1 MAEDEKYV
9 CTLSSAMKKMAEDEL
24 NETDLNRD
32 RDIEALR
39 EKVKGPPRLNPRT
52 DGGFLVRFLRT
63 RKYNVERAF
72 QLVQSYY
79 KARTD
84 APEFFDNFTPSSVC
98 HVLES
103 GIIAV
108 MRDRDKEGRR
118 VMVFRVDKWD
128 PVVIKLADIF
138 KAGFL
143 LMEKIIEEEETQ
155 VAGVTF
161 IEDLAGMTANH
172 VYYASSPTL
181 MYKGYGAF
189 QNAFPCRIKGV
200 HYLNE
205 SPLFDGVFAIIKPV
219 LSEKIKS
226 RIRMHGKVYS
236 TLHECLG
243 KHVLPPEYGG
253 DGPDYD
259 DSVKL
264 WTDRLMA
271 SEQDFIKFNKKGFV
285 AHGNLGTSATGDE
298 TMSGMVGS
306 FKKLN
311 VD

>member
-9 CTLSSAMKKMAEDEL
+9 CTLSSALKKLAEDEL
-24 NETDLNRD
+24 NETDSNRD
-32 RDIEALR
+32 RDIQALR
-39 EKVKGPPRLNPRT
+39 EKVRGLPGLNSRT

-79 KARTD
+79 KARVD
-84 APEFFDNFTPSSVC
+84 APEFYDNFTPSSVR
-98 HVLES
+98 HVLDS
-103 GIIAV
+103 GIVAV
-108 MRDRDKEGRR
+108 LRDRDKEGRR
-118 VMVFRVDKWD
+118 IVVFRIDKWN
-128 PVVIKLADIF
+128 PVVITLAEIF
-138 KAGFL
+138 KTGFL

-155 VAGVTF
+155 VAGVVF
-161 IEDLAGMTANH
+161 IEDLAGMNANH

-189 QNAFPCRIKGV
+189 QNAFPCRIKGG

-205 SPLFDGVFAIIKPV
+205 SPLFDGIFAIIKPI

-226 RIRMHGKVYS
+226 RIRMHGKVYD
-236 TLHECLG
+236 TLHECVG
-243 KHVLPPEYGG
+243 KHALPPEYGG
-253 DGPDYD
+253 DGPAYD
-259 DSVKL
+259 DSVKH
-264 WTDRLMA
+264 WTDILMA
-271 SEQDFIKFNKKGFV
+271 SEQDFVKYNKKGFV
-285 AHGNLGTSATGDE
+285 THGSLGTSATGDE
-298 TMSGMVGS
+298 TMSGMAGS

>member
-1 MAEDEKYV
+1 MAEDEKYI

-32 RDIEALR
+32 RDIQALR
-39 EKVKGPPRLNPRT
+39 EKVKGLPGLNSRT

-84 APEFFDNFTPSSVC
+84 APEFFDNFTPSSVR

-189 QNAFPCRIKGV
+189 Q
-200 HYLNE
+200 
-205 SPLFDGVFAIIKPV
+205 
-219 LSEKIKS
+219 
-226 RIRMHGKVYS
+226 IRMHGKVYS

-271 SEQDFIKFNKKGFV
+271 SEQDFVKFNKKGFV

>member
-9 CTLSSAMKKMAEDEL
+9 CTLSSAMKKLAEDEL

-32 RDIEALR
+32 RDIQALR
-39 EKVKGPPRLNPRT
+39 EKVRGMPGLNSRT

-72 QLVQSYY
+72 Q
-79 KARTD
+79 
-84 APEFFDNFTPSSVC
+84 
-98 HVLES
+98 
-103 GIIAV
+103 
-108 MRDRDKEGRR
+108 
-118 VMVFRVDKWD
+118 
-128 PVVIKLADIF
+128 
-138 KAGFL
+138 
-143 LMEKIIEEEETQ
+143 EEETQ
-155 VAGVTF
+155 VAGVVF
-161 IEDLAGMTANH
+161 VEDLAGMTANH

-189 QNAFPCRIKGV
+189 QNAFPCRIKGG

-205 SPLFDGVFAIIKPV
+205 SPLFDGVFAIIKPI

-226 RIRMHGKVYS
+226 RIQMHGKVYS
-236 TLHECLG
+236 TLHACVG

-285 AHGNLGTSATGDE
+285 THGNLGTSATGDE
-298 TMSGMVGS
+298 TMSGMAGS